1 MYNNIKITN
10 PYASKANISQ
20 RLIILSRFMRE
31 KGKVMK
37 VKIAVATVSGK
48 AYYKL
53 VNELKGRYIPFLSL
67 TPRDPVPPSI
77 KVVITTGKE
86 RYLITHPNVLIFNEE
101 KDSATV
107 VDEAL
112 RLVEGKKSY
121 ERVVIGVD
129 PGKTFGLA
137 VLGDGNVLETVTC
150 SSLEETV
157 NTLMKVLNRAP
168 AAINV
173 VKIGNGAPAY
183 TRPLLN
189 LLEEVLPE
197 ETAMEVV
204 SEAGT
209 SRFEKDAT
217 HRREGKDVMS
227 AIKIAERRGN
237 IFHRKRKQ

>member
-1 MYNNIKITN
+1 MNT
-10 PYASKANISQ
+10 
-20 RLIILSRFMRE
+20 
-31 KGKVMK
+31 
-37 VKIAVATVSGK
+37 KIAVATVSGK

-53 VNELKGRYIPFLSL
+53 VKELRGRDLPFLSL
-67 TPRDPVPPSI
+67 TPRDHVPPSV

-86 RYLITHPNVLIFNEE
+86 RHLITHPNVLVFNEE
-101 KDSATV
+101 KDPTTV
-107 VDEAL
+107 VTEAL

-121 ERVVIGVD
+121 ERIVIGVD

-157 NTLMKVLNRAP
+157 NTLMKVLKKAP

-183 TRPLLN
+183 TRQLLN
-189 LLEEVLPE
+189 LLEEILPE
-197 ETAMEVV
+197 ETTMEVV

-209 SRFEKDAT
+209 SRFEKEAT

>member
-1 MYNNIKITN
+1 M
-10 PYASKANISQ
+10 KA
-20 RLIILSRFMRE
+20 
-31 KGKVMK
+31 
-37 VKIAVATVSGK
+37 KIAVATVSGK

-53 VNELKGRYIPFLSL
+53 VNELKGRGVPFLSL
-67 TPRDPVPPSI
+67 TPRDPVPPSV
-77 KVVITTGKE
+77 KVVITTEKE
-86 RYLITHPNVLIFNEE
+86 RHLITHPSVLIFNEE
-101 KDSATV
+101 KDPTTV
-107 VDEAL
+107 VNEAL

-150 SSLEETV
+150 SSSEETV
-157 NTLMKVLNRAP
+157 NTVMKVLKGAP
-168 AAINV
+168 AAIYV

-183 TRPLLN
+183 TKQLLK
-189 LLEEVLPE
+189 LLDEALPE
-197 ETAMEVV
+197 EAVMEVV

-209 SRFEKDAT
+209 SRFEREAAHRGAGKDA
-217 HRREGKDVMS
+217 MS